1 LGLKPANFL
10 GSRPSKLSV
19 SIGGNRRPVEQ
30 RNPMTTNARFRVSP
44 FQKFGGRL
52 SANSLGCPNRPE
64 SQIGGPTPQP
74 YIPHIATG
82 FKSEFPVRRKLWG
95 S

>member
-1 LGLKPANFL
+1 MSFDALKTPNSPLEKAFEEASKTFSL
-10 GSRPSKLSV
+10 PSVL
-19 SIGGNRRPVEQ
+19 
-30 RNPMTTNARFRVSP
+30 
-44 FQKFGGRL
+44 
-52 SANSLGCPNRPE
+52 
-64 SQIGGPTPQP
+64 P